1 MSMAFRC
8 FLMVV
13 IMGIL
18 GCNQSVSEAASRQAV
33 SSEGLVFDPIELD
46 MGEVLEGEQ
55 AKAVLLIRNNSK
67 GFIQIAKVESSCGC
81 TTAEPETHLL
91 ASGQFTPLHITVD
104 TFGKLGN
111 VRKSI
116 TLTDGKGKMIKAWLS
131 LYVKHNPHVMG
142 EGKRSIFDGKCASCH
157 FEPAQG
163 KTTGKAVYDAVCM
176 MCHGENGTGGYAP
189 SIRGKYEEDAF
200 KQLVANGT
208 GTSHMPGFAKKNKG
222 PLSQMQIDALAR
234 WMLSL
239 DNSI

>member
-1 MSMAFRC
+1 MSMALRC
-8 FLMVV
+8 FLIVV

-18 GCNQSVSEAASRQAV
+18 GCEQNTSAIDNHQGVASD
-33 SSEGLVFDPIELD
+33 GLVFDPAELD

-67 GFIQIAKVESSCGC
+67 DFIQIAKVESSCGC

-91 ASGQFTPLHITVD
+91 AGGQFTPLHITVD
-104 TFGKLGN
+104 TFGKIGD

-116 TLTDGKGKMIKAWLS
+116 TLTDGKGKTIKAWLS
-131 LYVKHNPHVMG
+131 LHVKHNPHVMVG
-142 EGKRSIFDGKCASCH
+142 EKRSIFDGKCASCH

-163 KTTGKAVYDAVCM
+163 KTTGKGIYNAVCV
-176 MCHGENGTGGYAP
+176 MCHGVNGGGGYAP
-189 SIRGKYEEDAF
+189 KIRGRYKKDTL
-200 KQLVANGT
+200 KQLVENGT

-222 PLSQMQIDALAR
+222 PLSQMQINTLAK